1 LSGHY
6 LSEAWLAN
14 DIYDIH
20 VASRRT
26 YGAPRIQ
33 GQLPHLGKCHRTK
46 RIARIMAECGPVGA
60 HGRGKWRLGRANMA
74 PAPALLERD
83 FTADRSDERW
93 VADITEFGC
102 RDGKLYL
109 VGIKDLHDQVLAGW
123 SMGERRPT
131 WSSMPW

>member
-1 LSGHY
+1 MPQDQAH
-6 LSEAWLAN
+6 
-14 DIYDIH
+14 
-20 VASRRT
+20 
-26 YGAPRIQ
+26 
-33 GQLPHLGKCHRTK
+33 
-46 RIARIMAECGPVGA
+46 ARIMASAARSAPMAAVSGVWAGK
-60 HGRGKWRLGRANMA
+60 HGTR
-74 PAPALLERD
+74 PALLERD